1 MVWFEVWLSFEQFS
15 NVCSIQTVK
24 FEVIWVGE
32 HMEFKGHEEVL
43 DLVQVVVDE
52 GLLEIFQE
60 GGDDVVR
67 WSWRF
72 GEFLRRWSS
81 FQFLSKVTDMMSS
94 GCRFTADWTVSFLA

>member
-1 MVWFEVWLSFEQFS
+1 MAASSHLDLL
-15 NVCSIQTVK
+15 NILALHKIRAVK

-72 GEFLRRWSS
+72 
-81 FQFLSKVTDMMSS
+81 
-94 GCRFTADWTVSFLA
+94 